1 MWVFTDSG
9 FISAVRPRGDHDN
22 VMVRARDAESL
33 DAIAD
38 LAQERGTGARGLRAI
53 MESVLLIV
61 MYDVP
66 SRTDVEKVIINKEC
80 ITSGGAP
87 TLINHTGPKRSR
99 GQKGQEEKSA

>member
-1 MWVFTDSG
+1 
-9 FISAVRPRGDHDN
+9 
-22 VMVRARDAESL
+22 
-33 DAIAD
+33 
-38 LAQERGTGARGLRAI
+38 
-53 MESVLLIV
+53 MESVLLTV